1 MLFLHKANSRG
12 QEWINCYG
20 CDASCAQSKPVVFQP
35 SHANYLQQRGVPRQ
49 PGDLTAHDCI
59 LYTLLAAGNASW
71 PFKDG
76 DIKVSGHVRLNSLE
90 GIRRAVLNGLGIACL
105 PAWMVT
111 KELQSGELV
120 ALLTVHAAPP
130 VPVNI
135 LYSAEQRL
143 SQRASVF
150 MAFIAQVL
158 ADIPGLN
165 SSKTPR

>member
-1 MLFLHKANSRG
+1 
-12 QEWINCYG
+12 
-20 CDASCAQSKPVVFQP
+20 
-35 SHANYLQQRGVPRQ
+35 
-49 PGDLTAHDCI
+49 
-59 LYTLLAAGNASW
+59 
-71 PFKDG
+71 
-76 DIKVSGHVRLNSLE
+76 
-90 GIRRAVLNGLGIACL
+90 
-105 PAWMVT
+105 MVT

-120 ALLTVHAAPP
+120 ALLTVHAAAP

-165 SSKTPR
+165 SSKTPP

>member
-1 MLFLHKANSRG
+1 MLHRG
-12 QEWINCYG
+12 HYVIG
-20 CDASCAQSKPVVFQP
+20 
-35 SHANYLQQRGVPRQ
+35 
-49 PGDLTAHDCI
+49 
-59 LYTLLAAGNASW
+59 
-71 PFKDG
+71 
-76 DIKVSGHVRLNSLE
+76 SGNSLE
-90 GIRRAVLNGLGIACL
+90 NIRRAVLNGLGIAYL

-111 KELQSGELV
+111 KELQSSELV

-165 SSKTPR
+165 SSKTPP

>member
-1 MLFLHKANSRG
+1 MLAPHPNPQRAAVFPLCRAKCNDHARQMLHRG
-12 QEWINCYG
+12 HYVIG
-20 CDASCAQSKPVVFQP
+20 
-35 SHANYLQQRGVPRQ
+35 
-49 PGDLTAHDCI
+49 
-59 LYTLLAAGNASW
+59 
-71 PFKDG
+71 
-76 DIKVSGHVRLNSLE
+76 SGNSLE
-90 GIRRAVLNGLGIACL
+90 NIRRAVLNGLGIAYL

-111 KELQSGELV
+111 KELQSSELV

-165 SSKTPR
+165 SSKTPP

>member
-1 MLFLHKANSRG
+1 MLHRG
-12 QEWINCYG
+12 HYVIG
-20 CDASCAQSKPVVFQP
+20 
-35 SHANYLQQRGVPRQ
+35 
-49 PGDLTAHDCI
+49 
-59 LYTLLAAGNASW
+59 
-71 PFKDG
+71 
-76 DIKVSGHVRLNSLE
+76 SGNSLE
-90 GIRRAVLNGLGIACL
+90 NIRRAVLSGLGIAYL

-111 KELQSGELV
+111 KELQSSELV
-120 ALLTVHAAPP
+120 ALLTVHAAPS

-165 SSKTPR
+165 SSKTPP